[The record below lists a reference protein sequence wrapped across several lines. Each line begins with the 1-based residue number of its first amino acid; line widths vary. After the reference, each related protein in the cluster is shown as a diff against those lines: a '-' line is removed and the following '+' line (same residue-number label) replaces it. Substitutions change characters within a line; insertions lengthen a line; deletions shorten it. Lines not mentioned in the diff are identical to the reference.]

1 MNTLFRKGY
10 LLAGVMMAANM
21 LAVNEVKAMKN
32 ETAAPPLTSN
42 PMITSKNKGIHLL
55 SEMKE
60 QGDTNPPYGNAHQIS
75 NEKIKKMDIQT
86 TEKFNQEQK
95 KQDVQNFFDRFLS
108 LENYANFFGS
118 LALSGA
124 NNYFKWWNYDAGR
137 YREFGCVGYRTKRF
151 LNDMLQLEV
160 NLNVIRGV
168 LWLIPGSLF
177 FVVQGYSNHKINTA
191 CSFTFSLLLFLTI
204 NNGTVVPGIEKKLHT
219 KVIAFLFSIL
229 QGFASAPLTFHL
241 SKFSI
246 SISLDSIIWELVA
259 KWARKKVELIQTNIE
274 ILKIEEREK
283 RKEEGKKL
291 RLDDIPF

>member
-10 LLAGVMMAANM
+10 LLVGVMMAANM
-21 LAVNEVKAMKN
+21 LVVNEVKAMDDR
-32 ETAAPPLTSN
+32 TAAPLLTNN
-42 PMITSKNKGIHLL
+42 PMTTSQNNGNPFQ
-55 SEMKE
+55 SEMP
-60 QGDTNPPYGNAHQIS
+60 QGDTKPPYGNRCNEIS
-75 NEKIKKMDIQT
+75 EEKIYNMD
-86 TEKFNQEQK
+86 KRVMDDFNQKQK
-95 KQDVQNFFDRFLS
+95 KQAVQDFFDCLLS
-108 LENYANFFGS
+108 WENYANFFGS

-177 FVVQGYSNHKINTA
+177 FVVQGYNKHERNTA

-219 KVIAFLFSIL
+219 KVIAFLLSIL

-259 KWARKKVELIQTNIE
+259 IWARKKVEEIQTDIE
-274 ILKIEEREK
+274 VFKVDNLLKKREK
-283 RKEEGKKL
+283 KEDGKK
-291 RLDDIPF
+291 I

>member
-1 MNTLFRKGY
+1 MANMNTLFRKGY
-10 LLAGVMMAANM
+10 LLAEVMMAANM
-21 LAVNEVKAMKN
+21 FAVNEVRATDDR
-32 ETAAPPLTSN
+32 TAAPLLTNN
-42 PMITSKNKGIHLL
+42 PMTTSQNNGNPFQ
-55 SEMKE
+55 SEMP
-60 QGDTNPPYGNAHQIS
+60 QGDTKPPYGNDHKTS
-75 NEKIKKMDIQT
+75 NEEINNLHIQT
-86 TEKFNQEQK
+86 MENFNQEQK
-95 KQDVQNFFDRFLS
+95 KQAVQNFFDRLLS
-108 LENYANFFGS
+108 LENYTIFFGS

-204 NNGTVVPGIEKKLHT
+204 NNGTVDAKIEKKLHT
-219 KVIAFLFSIL
+219 KVIAFFLSIL

-259 KWARKKVELIQTNIE
+259 IWARKKVEEIQTDIE
-274 ILKIEEREK
+274 VFKVDNLLKKREK
-283 RKEEGKKL
+283 KEDGKK
-291 RLDDIPF
+291 I